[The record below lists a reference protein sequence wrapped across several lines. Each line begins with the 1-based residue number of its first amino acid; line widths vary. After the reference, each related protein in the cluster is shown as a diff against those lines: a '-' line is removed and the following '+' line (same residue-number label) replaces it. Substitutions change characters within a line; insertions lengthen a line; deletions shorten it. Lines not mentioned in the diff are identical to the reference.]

1 MISGSTGLDNDMKRL
16 MKIDNKVKYIVGYK
30 KPPKSTRFEKG
41 KSGNP
46 NGRPKGSRNKKPK
59 VCTTFR
65 SLIIDAAN
73 EVVES
78 HEGNEVIDLTVAQA
92 IVKSLGQSA
101 MEGNSRSQV
110 LFLKMLQQAERDEM
124 DDLSENI
131 EMARRYKEKSASLL
145 TEDGRHLSEE
155 DPEYLPHPD
164 HIKINKRTGDVT
176 FSGPV
181 DEEDKKAWEDLWHH
195 KNILEERLDKLKE
208 DQRGNKIESSK
219 AKKILE
225 ITNQLEFVEQ
235 TIAMRW
241 DVDLFDLVSDP
252 DRRKVIRHRI
262 DNKIVPPG
270 YAH

>member
-1 MISGSTGLDNDMKRL
+1 MKRL
-16 MKIDNKVKYIVGYK
+16 MKIDNKVEYIVGYK

-59 VCTTFR
+59 VYTTFR

-78 HEGNEVIDLTVAQA
+78 HERNEVIDLTVAQS
-92 IVKSLGQSA
+92 IIKSLGQSA
-101 MEGNSRSQV
+101 MEGNSRAQV
-110 LFLKMLQQAERDEM
+110 LFLKMLQQAEQEEM
-124 DDLSENI
+124 DDLAGNI
-131 EMARRYKEKSASLL
+131 EMARKYKEKSSSFR

-164 HIKINKRTGDVT
+164 NIKINLRTGEVT
-176 FSGPV
+176 FSGPI
-181 DEEDKKAWEDLWHH
+181 DEEDKKTWDDLWLY
-195 KNILEERLDKLKE
+195 KRNLEEQIEELKQE
-208 DQRGNKIESSK
+208 HSGNKIESSK
-219 AKKILE
+219 ARSVLE
-225 ITNQLEFVEQ
+225 ITNKLEFVEQ
-235 TIAMRW
+235 AIAMRW

-270 YAH
+270 YTP